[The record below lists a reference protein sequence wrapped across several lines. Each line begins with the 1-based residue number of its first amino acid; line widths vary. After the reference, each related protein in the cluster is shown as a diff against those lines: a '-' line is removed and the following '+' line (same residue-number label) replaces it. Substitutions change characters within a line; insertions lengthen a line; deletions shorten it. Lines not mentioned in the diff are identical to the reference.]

1 MADYVFSRRGV
12 LIGLS
17 VGLVS
22 SALPA
27 HAAGLQQQ
35 AKSYLDTYRADKRRA
50 PLAPDKRAVEAARA
64 QCRIMIANGRIGHQ
78 FGPGTRFA
86 ERLHA
91 AGIPRVAAA
100 ENVARGQPDV
110 ASVMAAWM
118 KSRGHRR
125 NILDRKMKHFGLAVE
140 YAGGQPWW
148 TLVLTA

>member
-1 MADYVFSRRGV
+1 MTDCVFSRRDV
-12 LIGLS
+12 LVGLS
-17 VGLVS
+17 AGIVS

-35 AKSYLDTYRADKRRA
+35 AKTYLDAYRAEKRRG
-50 PLAPDKRAVEAARA
+50 PLVPDKRAIAAART
-64 QCRIMIANGRIGHQ
+64 QCRIMIANGRIGHR
-78 FGPGTRFA
+78 FGPGTHLK
-86 ERLHA
+86 ERLRDV
-91 AGIPRVAAA
+91 GIAQVAAA
-100 ENVARGQPDV
+100 ENVAMGQPDV